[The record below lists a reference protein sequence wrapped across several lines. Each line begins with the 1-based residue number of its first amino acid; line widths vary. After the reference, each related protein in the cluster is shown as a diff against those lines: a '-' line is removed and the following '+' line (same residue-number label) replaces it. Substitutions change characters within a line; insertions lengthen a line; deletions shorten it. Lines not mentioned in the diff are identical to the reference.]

1 MSAACGGR
9 MGHELPAASVRGALH
24 RQIVLYY
31 KARMKGRYHSEPAE
45 RALDAADYLFYT
57 QGYSATGVNQ
67 IISEA
72 NVARAS
78 FYQHYPSK
86 KALALAYLRRRHQ
99 RWFAQLRARVE
110 AATDARA
117 RLFALFEFLAAWL
130 PATNYRGCAFLNIVA
145 ESPRLGA
152 DFQALVGRH
161 KSELRDLIHAL
172 VAELDV
178 PSPGPIAD
186 AVHLLCEGAIVESQ
200 VMRDAWPIQAAQEA
214 VRRLID
220 R

>member
-1 MSAACGGR
+1 MN
-9 MGHELPAASVRGALH
+9 LPAAMVGRALY

-31 KARMKGRYHSEPAE
+31 KADMKGRYHSEPAE
-45 RALDAADYLFYT
+45 RALDAADHLFYT

-67 IISEA
+67 IIAEA

-99 RWFAQLRARVE
+99 RWFAQLRERVDS
-110 AATDARA
+110 ATGARA
-117 RLFALFEFLAAWL
+117 RLFALFDFLAAWL

-145 ESPRLGA
+145 ESPRLGE
-152 DFQALVGRH
+152 DIQALVGRH
-161 KSELRDLIHAL
+161 KSELREYIRAL
-172 VAELDV
+172 VDEFDV
-178 PSPGPIAD
+178 SSPGPIAD

-200 VMRDAWPIQAAQEA
+200 VMRDAWPIHAAQET
-214 VRRLID
+214 VRRLIE